1 MGMFGRKSQQSGDA
15 ASDPNEDRDA
25 RRTLTGR
32 FGSLVQRSGDL
43 VAGVAGTVK
52 DVARSPI
59 LKQAL
64 DARARGNLAAAFHLA
79 REAHGLHPDD
89 EDGSAAFWDIAVAY
103 QRPEAAMDAA
113 TGLIRRHATDGAL
126 ELAAQYWLELH
137 GCLADALL
145 EPATFAR
152 LIPQLSAQVEA
163 DRAAAEKSSRATTAV
178 AIGTT
183 GDAAEDGESLAELHR
198 ARADAL
204 LAALRGVVDERNQG
218 LTAGLA
224 YRVAELA
231 RALDPPTALRAARF
245 AVDIED
251 LHEAKRERL
260 RDLIAELAP
269 GTEPPP
275 IEPPPEVSA
284 PPEPPA
290 SAATPTSATPDAIEC
305 AEPHL
310 IAEPTPDEIETAG
323 IAEDDPARN
332 HPARAVSPP
341 PMPLS
346 EDELASLQAR
356 LPPSRSPH
364 TPNGTTPD
372 PGAGTDD
379 SAAESVAACGATAG
393 IAFDVPPEDPAVVD
407 PGPTVQV
414 SAGGSALF
422 PDIKVVAGDFSS
434 LESDRIELVV
444 RGGRRV
450 VIGLD
455 QIQAIAVAEVAGL
468 DAAPVVVV
476 DLVLNWRELDDAPL
490 RAVRMRGDALPSAA
504 SDEGQTDPGDA
515 LRSLLAGLMER
526 TRAIPLPDPDAA
538 LGLMIPAYASLAE
551 YEREVLQVA
560 R

>member
-1 MGMFGRKSQQSGDA
+1 MGMFGRKSPQSGDP
-15 ASDPNEDRDA
+15 SPDPNEERSA

-79 REAHGLHPDD
+79 REEHALHPDD
-89 EDGSAAFWDIAVAY
+89 EDGAAAFWDIAVAY
-103 QRPEAAMDAA
+103 ERPGAAVDAA
-113 TGLIRRHATDGAL
+113 TGLIRRHATEGAL
-126 ELAAQYWLELH
+126 ELAAQYWVELH

-163 DRAAAEKSSRATTAV
+163 DRAAAQKPGRGGSAV
-178 AIGTT
+178 VNGPT
-183 GDAAEDGESLAELHR
+183 GDSAEDAESTEALHR

-204 LAALRGVVDERNQG
+204 LAALRGVVDERNVG

-224 YRVAELA
+224 FRVAELA

-245 AVDIED
+245 AVDIEE

-260 RDLIAELAP
+260 RALIAELAP
-269 GTEPPP
+269 GTEPAP
-275 IEPPPEVSA
+275 IEAPAEALASPA
-284 PPEPPA
+284 PPR
-290 SAATPTSATPDAIEC
+290 SAAAPVDPDAG
-305 AEPHL
+305 AFPEPQL
-310 IAEPTPDEIETAG
+310 VDEPTPDEIETAG

-356 LPPSRSPH
+356 LPPSRSPL
-364 TPNGTTPD
+364 PANGGITD
-372 PGAGTDD
+372 PGRPGSDDAGAASPEASIGK
-379 SAAESVAACGATAG
+379 SAV
-393 IAFDVPPEDPAVVD
+393 AFDVPPEEPVVD
-407 PGPTVQV
+407 GRPAPVQV

-422 PDIKVVAGDFSS
+422 PDIKVVTGEFSC
-434 LESDRIELVV
+434 LEADRIELVV
-444 RGGRRV
+444 SGGRRV

-455 QIQAIAVAEVAGL
+455 QVQAIAVAEVAGL
-468 DAAPVVVV
+468 DEAPVVVV

-490 RAVRMRGDALPSAA
+490 RAVRMRGAGLPSSAPE
-504 SDEGQTDPGDA
+504 EGKGDPGDA

-551 YEREVLQVA
+551 YEREVLQIA

>member
-1 MGMFGRKSQQSGDA
+1 MGMFGRKSPQSGDP
-15 ASDPNEDRDA
+15 SPDPNEALRA

-79 REAHGLHPDD
+79 REEHALHPDD
-89 EDGSAAFWDIAVAY
+89 EDCAAAFWDIAVAY
-103 QRPEAAMDAA
+103 ERPAAAVDAA
-113 TGLIRRHATDGAL
+113 TGLIRRHATEGAL
-126 ELAAQYWLELH
+126 ELAAQYWVELH

-145 EPATFAR
+145 EPAIFAR
-152 LIPQLSAQVEA
+152 LIPQLSAQVEE
-163 DRAAAEKSSRATTAV
+163 DRAAAEKPGRGGPAV
-178 AIGTT
+178 ANGPT
-183 GDAAEDGESLAELHR
+183 GDSAEDAESTEALHR

-204 LAALRGVVDERNQG
+204 LAALRGVVDERNVG

-231 RALDPPTALRAARF
+231 RALDPATALRAARF
-245 AVDIED
+245 AVDIEE

-260 RDLIAELAP
+260 RALIAELAP
-269 GTEPPP
+269 GTEPAP
-275 IEPPPEVSA
+275 IEAPAEALASSA
-284 PPEPPA
+284 PPRPAAA
-290 SAATPTSATPDAIEC
+290 SAGPDTGAFP
-305 AEPHL
+305 EPQL
-310 IAEPTPDEIETAG
+310 VDEPTPDEIETAG

-356 LPPSRSPH
+356 LPPSRSPL
-364 TPNGTTPD
+364 PANGGTSD
-372 PGAGTDD
+372 PGPPGPDDAG
-379 SAAESVAACGATAG
+379 AASPEASIGTCAV
-393 IAFDVPPEDPAVVD
+393 AFDVPPEEPVVVD
-407 PGPTVQV
+407 PAAPVQV

-422 PDIKVVAGDFSS
+422 PDIKVVTGEFAC
-434 LESDRIELVV
+434 LEADRIELVV
-444 RGGRRV
+444 SGGRRV

-455 QIQAIAVAEVAGL
+455 QVQAIAVAEVTGL
-468 DAAPVVVV
+468 DEAPVVVV

-490 RAVRMRGDALPSAA
+490 RAVRMRGAGLPSSAPE
-504 SDEGQTDPGDA
+504 EGKGDPGDA
-515 LRSLLAGLMER
+515 LRRLLAGLMER

-551 YEREVLQVA
+551 YEREVLQIA